1 MSQLINEAKRMQELA
16 NIKEDP
22 DKMANKIAMANANA
36 APNTPPGAT
45 PGKNTKLQG
54 SSISSLVTKLNALGI
69 KDPKVSIALNKIK
82 SNQDLGTTDNAAL
95 ASLVKTMM
103 GTSDDVALMGV
114 FQVLKDMEA
123 K

>member
-1 MSQLINEAKRMQELA
+1 MLFRS
-16 NIKEDP
+16 
-22 DKMANKIAMANANA
+22 
-36 APNTPPGAT
+36 
-45 PGKNTKLQG
+45 
-54 SSISSLVTKLNALGI
+54 NALGI